1 MAQPKPDLSVRLG
14 TTYLK
19 TPLVAAAG
27 TVGSVVDFVDTIDF
41 SFYGAAVAKSV
52 SLDPW
57 QGRPTPR
64 LAHAGSGM
72 LNGIGIQN
80 PGIERWLSEVN
91 SRIDGVNTQVW
102 GSVVGHDVAGFV
114 EVARRMD
121 TSSVAAIEV
130 NLSCPNLEGEP
141 FALDPNLSSE
151 VIREVRGAT
160 TKPLG
165 AKLSPD
171 ASPVSAVA
179 HAVAE
184 AGADWVVMGNT
195 VMGASIDPRT
205 RRPLLSGVTGGYSGA
220 PIRPIAIRCV
230 LEIASDLPEVPI
242 VGCGGISS
250 AEHVIEYILAG
261 ATAVAIGTAHFA
273 RPRIGKTIIK
283 DLHRLVRG
291 HDAATVDELRGAYEP
306 WT

>member
-1 MAQPKPDLSVRLG
+1 MAQPEHDLGVRLG
-14 TTYLK
+14 NTILTS
-19 TPLVAAAG
+19 PLVAAAG

-52 SLDPW
+52 SLEPW
-57 QGRPTPR
+57 EGRSAPR
-64 LAHAGSGM
+64 LAHSGSGM

-80 PGIERWLSEVN
+80 PGIESWLHDVN
-91 SRIDGVNTQVW
+91 ARIDGVGTQVW

-114 EVARRMD
+114 EVTRRMD
-121 TSSVAAIEV
+121 SSSVSAIEV
-130 NLSCPNLEGEP
+130 NLSCPNLKGQP
-141 FALDPNLSSE
+141 FALDPDLSSE
-151 VIREVRGAT
+151 VIRAVRSAT

-171 ASPVSAVA
+171 AFPVSAVA

-195 VMGASIDPRT
+195 VMGASINPRT

-230 LEIASDLPEVPI
+230 IEIASDLPEIPI
-242 VGCGGISS
+242 VGCGGVSS
-250 AEHVIEYILAG
+250 ADHVIEYILAG
-261 ATAVAIGTAHFA
+261 ATAVGMGTAHFA
-273 RPRIGKTIIK
+273 RPRVGKKIIR
-283 DLHRLVRG
+283 DLHRLLRA
-291 HDAATVDELRGAYEP
+291 HDVTTLDELRGAYEP